1 MIEPNLNR
9 TELPRRSFPQL
20 ASGEQLE
27 ANLHLNDPIPYEGWL
42 PSEAQIR
49 RFCEQLRSE
58 PEWQEQ
64 QRKFDERQSDSGAEA
79 IVSMSDHSSFH
90 RRTAFNGL
98 TAHQRNPIR
107 PS

>member
-1 MIEPNLNR
+1 MIESNLNR
-9 TELPRRSFPQL
+9 TELQRRSFPKL
-20 ASGEQLE
+20 ASGEELE

-64 QRKFDERQSDSGAEA
+64 QRKFDERQSDSSEA
-79 IVSMSDHSSFH
+79 VVAMPDHSSFH
-90 RRTAFNGL
+90 RRRAFNGV
-98 TAHQRNPIR
+98 TAH
-107 PS
+107 